1 MFTHVNPYKASGPD
15 GVGGKVLKECSS
27 QLCTVFTH
35 LFQLLLNYHYV
46 PRSWRTSTIIPIAK
60 KTNAKEMNDFRPVA
74 LTSVIC
80 KCMERI
86 VCNKLSSSVADR
98 LDPLQFAYKAKRG
111 VEDASLTLT
120 NKALAHLDKPGTFV
134 RVLMM
139 DFSSAFNT
147 LQTHILIKRLLDL
160 DVSPGLILWI
170 RSFLSDRPQRVSV
183 DGILSN
189 EIILNTGAPQ
199 GCVLSP
205 VLFSI
210 YTNEFMCDND
220 ILTLIKFADD
230 MALTARLRDENSLS
244 KYFDFIHKLVKWFND
259 SYLRLNVKKTKE
271 ICFEEHRA
279 KDPALLRPVKIDSEN
294 VVQVDNFKYLGTVLD
309 KKFKFSEH
317 VNTLCKKAN
326 QRLYL
331 IRKLKNFDVDVH
343 ILELVYRS
351 LVQSILSFNIVTWY
365 GNLDQKDKNKLN
377 RVVNLASKL
386 TGKKQEALYEI
397 YNDFVLRKK

>member
-1 MFTHVNPYKASGPD
+1 
-15 GVGGKVLKECSS
+15 
-27 QLCTVFTH
+27 
-35 LFQLLLNYHYV
+35 
-46 PRSWRTSTIIPIAK
+46 
-60 KTNAKEMNDFRPVA
+60 
-74 LTSVIC
+74 
-80 KCMERI
+80 MERI

-111 VEDASLTLT
+111 VEDATLTLT

-189 EIILNTGAPQ
+189 EIILNTGVPQ

-210 YTNEFMCDND
+210 YTNELMCDND

-294 VVQVDNFKYLGTVLD
+294 VDQVDNFKYLGTVLD
-309 KKFKFSEH
+309 KNFKFSEH
-317 VNTLCKKAN
+317 VNTICKKAN

-377 RVVNLASKL
+377 RIVNLASKL

-397 YNDFVLRKK
+397 YNDFVLRKSKKIISDSAHPLFSDFQMMPSGRRFRVPAWKRQIFKRSFVPTAINILNTANIKL